1 MKECSTCYVEKGLDS
16 FYTNGKQPKSGK
28 QKYHPN
34 CIECMLIL
42 RAEATKE
49 KRKIIT
55 EMFGDKCLRC
65 GYDEC
70 YAALDFHHVNP
81 SEKEHPPHLLVNGFS
96 SVTKMIKELGK
107 CVMLCSNCHRSLHS
121 GVWCL

>member
-1 MKECSTCYVEKGLDS
+1 MKTCISCKMIKPLDS

-28 QKYHPN
+28 QKHHPN

-49 KRKIIT
+49 KRTLIT
-55 EMFGDKCLRC
+55 QLFGDKCLRC
-65 GYDEC
+65 GYCEC

-81 SEKEHPPHLLVNGFS
+81 LEKEHRPRDLVNGFS
-96 SVTKMIKELGK
+96 SISKMLKELEK
-107 CVMLCSNCHRSLHS
+107 CVMLCSNCHRSFHA
-121 GVWCL
+121 GVWQL